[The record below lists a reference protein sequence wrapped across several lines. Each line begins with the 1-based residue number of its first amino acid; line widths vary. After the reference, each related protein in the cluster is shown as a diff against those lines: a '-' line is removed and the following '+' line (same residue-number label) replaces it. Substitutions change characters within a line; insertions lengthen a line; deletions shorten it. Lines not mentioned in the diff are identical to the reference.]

1 MEEKEMGVGCIK
13 KEYRDIG
20 QFKKIDFRAFSEAGF
35 IKSMLQKSKKGDDQV
50 KYKKRTF
57 LNW

>member
-1 MEEKEMGVGCIK
+1 MEEKEMGVGCINRG
-13 KEYRDIG
+13 YRDMG
-20 QFKKIDFRAFSEAGF
+20 WHEKIKIRAFSEEGF

>member
-1 MEEKEMGVGCIK
+1 MEEKEMGVGCMK
-13 KEYRDIG
+13 KEY
-20 QFKKIDFRAFSEAGF
+20 
-35 IKSMLQKSKKGDDQV
+35 QKSKKADDQV